1 MDLYERIVRLDPRP
15 EIDLPGQLDGGHVAE
30 IRRQPEP
37 VDPVEEFERDTAVAQ
52 LRIERGEDHVA
63 HPGAHLPGNGSLVV
77 EEEPGESAQRARSRA
92 GRLVGPAVPV
102 REGHVI
108 DHRGDQG
115 APDRLLLRPV
125 PQKPFGIVDMVDGID
140 TVPQQAVGQHAADVR
155 EEQVDQVPLTAYLVR
170 VVHQAVEL
178 RPRGVRRRVG
188 NGRQPGVVTLGV
200 VRRIGRQ
207 LPGGIVDEQHA

>member
-1 MDLYERIVRLDPRP
+1 
-15 EIDLPGQLDGGHVAE
+15 
-30 IRRQPEP
+30 
-37 VDPVEEFERDTAVAQ
+37 
-52 LRIERGEDHVA
+52 
-63 HPGAHLPGNGSLVV
+63 
-77 EEEPGESAQRARSRA
+77 
-92 GRLVGPAVPV
+92 
-102 REGHVI
+102 
-108 DHRGDQG
+108 
-115 APDRLLLRPV
+115 
-125 PQKPFGIVDMVDGID
+125 MVDGID